1 MPRKRP
7 AEPAADAPPS
17 SASADRSVGART
29 APFPIV
35 GIGASAGGVEA
46 FTELLSALP
55 PNTGMAFVLLLHLPI
70 GHESL
75 LSEILGRVCRM
86 PLAEVRDRV
95 VIEPNHVY
103 VLGAASDL
111 DIDGKSLVL
120 VERPAPGQHRP
131 IDRFFR
137 GLATHHANC
146 AIGVVL
152 SGTGSDGSTGIQE
165 IKAAGGIT
173 FAQDDTAQQASMPRS
188 AIETGTVDFV
198 LSPGDIAHELARIAS
213 HPLVSAPYE
222 PDDMPFDL
230 GPLLEVLHNSIGV
243 DFADYKPNTL
253 YRRIARRIVLHKLD
267 SVTDYLTL
275 LKSDAAEAHALYQ
288 DILINVTSFFRNPDA
303 FEALKTEVF
312 PKITQSRSRHDPVRV
327 WTLACSTGEEAYSI
341 AMAYAEF
348 LEESGL
354 SVPLQLFA
362 TDLNEAGID
371 RARLG
376 LYPKSVA
383 EQVGPERLRRF
394 FVQVDGSY
402 RIAKPIRDVCIFARH
417 NVLTDP
423 PFSRIDLVS
432 CRNML
437 IYLGQELQ
445 QKVISIL
452 HYALRPAGFLWLGNS
467 ETIGSHRDLF
477 ELVETKSKI
486 YAKHGALDHL
496 PIGAVS
502 TPRTP
507 LAAFRSAVRLPEP
520 PPVLRDTHREAERLL
535 LARYAPPSVLV
546 RSDLEILQ
554 YRGNT
559 SPFLAPAPGKASLNL
574 LKMLREGL
582 VMGVRSALTQARA
595 SETPVRHEDLWI
607 AVDGRERRV
616 AIEVI
621 PVRSGGDRAELFMVV
636 FEETPIFEPA
646 ADAPSPTAAAT
657 GTLSEETAKLKQE
670 LAATREYL
678 QSVIEQQEV
687 ANEELQSAN
696 EEVQST
702 NEELQSINEELETSK
717 EEVQSTNEE
726 LATVNDELHARNV
739 ELSQINND
747 VINLLSSVQIAI
759 VMLGANLRIRR
770 YTPMAEKLLN
780 LIPSDV
786 GRPLSDIKLK
796 LDVPDIDKLVADT
809 IDSMTGHEREVRDE
823 QGHWYLLRIRPYRTL
838 EQRLEGAVVMLV
850 DVDSLKQSEEMLRQQ
865 TELLNQAHEPIIMWE
880 LDGAIDFWNK
890 SAEETY
896 GYSREEALGRRSH
909 ELLLTSPAYESF
921 AGELRERG
929 YWSGELIHTRRDG
942 QKIIVESRMVVVTDT
957 QGRQRVVETHRS
969 IIERRESERLRRLAD
984 DLVTADRHKDEFLA
998 MLAHELRNPLAPLRN
1013 AVTLLK
1019 SPKADAANNARVL
1032 DIMDRQISNMA
1043 RLIDDLLDVS
1053 RITLSQIELRTE
1065 LLDVGA
1071 FAKAAV
1077 EQNESHFAS
1086 REQSLHLSLPAKPL
1100 QVNADPVRL
1109 EQIVGNLLNNAS
1121 KYTQPGGNIRL
1132 TVTTSGDDGKNA
1144 KHALIRVEDDG
1155 AGIAPDDLPHVF
1167 DLFMRAARS
1176 IDQQYGGLGVGLTLV
1191 KRLVEMHGGAVR
1203 AESEGLGKGSR
1214 FTVCLPALPPQA
1226 DSPPAVIDSGNEG
1239 PSARRILIVD
1249 DSVDNVDTLA
1259 MALRTGPHEVR
1270 TAESG
1275 ARALEI
1281 AAQFRPEFVFID
1293 IGMPGMDGY
1302 ELARR
1307 LREKETTASARLIA
1321 LSGYGHAAARDSA
1334 SDAGFAEYLVK
1345 PVDPRKILSLIES

>member
-7 AEPAADAPPS
+7 AEPAADAFPS
-17 SASADRSVGART
+17 SASADRSGGART

-55 PNTGMAFVLLLHLPI
+55 PNTGMAFVLLLHLPL

-111 DIDGKSLVL
+111 DLDGKSLVL

-152 SGTGSDGSTGIQE
+152 SGTGSDGSIGIQE

-173 FAQDDTAQQASMPRS
+173 FAQDDTAQQTSMPRS

-213 HPLVSAPYE
+213 HPLISAPQE
-222 PDDMPFDL
+222 PDDAPFEL
-230 GPLLEVLHNSIGV
+230 APVLEVLHNSIGV

-253 YRRIARRIVLHKLD
+253 YRRIARRIVLHRLD
-267 SVTDYLTL
+267 SVSDYLTL
-275 LKSDAAEAHALYQ
+275 LKKDAAEAHALYQ

-303 FEALKTEVF
+303 FEALKTVVF

-348 LEESGL
+348 LDESGV

-376 LYPKSVA
+376 IYPKSVV

-402 RIAKPIRDVCIFARH
+402 RIAKSIRDVCVFARH

-445 QKVISIL
+445 QKVIPIL
-452 HYALRPAGFLWLGNS
+452 HYALRPSGFLWLGNS

-477 ELVETKSKI
+477 ELVEAKSKI
-486 YAKHGALDHL
+486 YAKDGAPDHL
-496 PIGAVS
+496 PIGATF
-502 TPRTP
+502 TPRAP
-507 LAAFRSAVRLPEP
+507 VAAFRSAMRLQEP
-520 PPVLRDTHREAERLL
+520 LPVLRDTHREAERLL

-582 VMGVRSALTQARA
+582 VMGVRSALTQAKA
-595 SETPVRHEDLWI
+595 AEMPVRQDDLWI
-607 AVDGRERRV
+607 SVDGRERRV

-621 PVRSGGDRAELFMVV
+621 PVRSGTDRAELFMVV
-636 FEETPIFEPA
+636 FEQTPIAEIAAEAAPA
-646 ADAPSPTAAAT
+646 LSDATR
-657 GTLSEETAKLKQE
+657 EEIEKLKQE

-678 QSVIEQQEV
+678 QSVIEQQEA

-759 VMLGANLRIRR
+759 IMLGSNLRIRR

-780 LIPSDV
+780 LIPSDI
-786 GRPLSDIKLK
+786 GRPLSDIKVK
-796 LDVPDIDKLVADT
+796 LDVPDIDKLVSDT
-809 IDSMTGHEREVRDE
+809 IDSMAGHEREVRDE

-850 DVDSLKQSEEMLRQQ
+850 DVDSLKQSQEMLRQQ

-880 LDGAIDFWNK
+880 LDGAIDYWNK
-890 SAEETY
+890 SAEQTY
-896 GYSREEALGRRSH
+896 GYTREEALGRRNH
-909 ELLLTSPAYESF
+909 ELLLTSPAYETF
-921 AGELRERG
+921 AGELREQG
-929 YWSGELIHTRRDG
+929 HWSGELIHTRRDG
-942 QKIIVESRMVVVTDT
+942 QKIVVESRMVVVTDT
-957 QGRQRVVETHRS
+957 EGRHRVVEANRS
-969 IIERRESERLRRLAD
+969 VTERKESERTLRRLAD

-1013 AVTLLK
+1013 VVTLLK
-1019 SPKADAANNARVL
+1019 SPKADAANNARAL
-1032 DIMDRQISNMA
+1032 DIMDRQITNMA

-1071 FAKAAV
+1071 LAKAAA
-1077 EQNESHFAS
+1077 EQNEGSFVS
-1086 REQSLHLSLPAKPL
+1086 REQSLQLTLPAQPL
-1100 QVNADPVRL
+1100 HVDADPVRL
-1109 EQIVGNLLNNAS
+1109 EEIVGNLLNNAS
-1121 KYTQPGGNIRL
+1121 KYTQPGGHIRL
-1132 TVTTSGDDGKNA
+1132 TVTTSKDDGQNA
-1144 KHALIRVEDDG
+1144 KQALIRVEDDG

-1167 DLFMRAARS
+1167 DLFMRATRS

-1191 KRLVEMHGGAVR
+1191 KRLVEMHGGTVR
-1203 AESEGLGKGSR
+1203 AESDGLGKGSC
-1214 FTVCLPALPPQA
+1214 FTVRLPAVLSQA
-1226 DSPPAVIDSGNEG
+1226 HSLPAVIDSSNEE
-1239 PSARRILIVD
+1239 PCARRILIVD
-1249 DSVDNVDTLA
+1249 DSVDHIDTLA

-1270 TAESG
+1270 IAESG

-1307 LREKETTASARLIA
+1307 LREKEATASARLIA

-1345 PVDPRKILSLIES
+1345 PVDPRKILSLIQS